1 MVWPA
6 IPPPHRYLTILFN
19 PSHVQAVS
27 FGSLCCCISPHKP
40 IIMPLDL
47 RAPTALSAQV
57 ERYLHVGLEV
67 FTAHLLIHRSAI
79 LILKSSPR
87 LRVAGTQRLICMGQ
101 PAGRFPVDLV
111 GLGKSNRSL
120 LAMMLSML
128 TGQPSSS
135 PPRCDGSF
143 RDPWFYFENTR
154 NTFSAEKMETVMV
167 SSVGTLAG

>member
-1 MVWPA
+1 MKDGLIVYRNHAVVMFQCASSLFCHFLEAAFGKTPELT
-6 IPPPHRYLTILFN
+6 PVPNSHHRPQGVPGSSTLEHGLAGHSASFHSYLTILFN

-40 IIMPLDL
+40 TNTPLDL

-101 PAGRFPVDLV
+101 PAGRF
-111 GLGKSNRSL
+111 SCRSC
-120 LAMMLSML
+120 
-128 TGQPSSS
+128 G
-135 PPRCDGSF
+135 
-143 RDPWFYFENTR
+143 TR
-154 NTFSAEKMETVMV
+154 
-167 SSVGTLAG
+167 